1 MKRFL
6 RQYTVAF
13 APLLIVMVW
22 AVFYR
27 VLYPNPQGYTLGQW
41 IGASVEAEA
50 LLQSKGYVSEVLLRL
65 PYYATKIADGGVI
78 ALDAVALE
86 DLRKADK
93 SSVPVDTQ
101 QSLPARKRPRKNSF
115 ALTDLNLN
123 VTHRTFLV
131 YTLNSHVVSVL
142 EYEPEHQ

>member
-1 MKRFL
+1 MQRFL

-13 APLLIVMVW
+13 VPLLIVMVW
-22 AVFYR
+22 VVFYR
-27 VLYPNPQGYTLGQW
+27 VFYPNPQGYTLGQW
-41 IGASVEAEA
+41 IGASVEAKA
-50 LLQSKGYVSEVLLRL
+50 LLQSKGYVSEVLSRL

-101 QSLPARKRPRKNSF
+101 QPTSRRIRPPKDGF
-115 ALTDLNLN
+115 TFTDLNLN